1 MGKRSTPALS
11 YLWRTLDLAES
22 FLFALATSE
31 EDGKSS
37 DGTVNFNASSVLA
50 RQIQEGAPADLF
62 FSANEAKMDRLEKAG
77 LLASDTREDLLG
89 NTLER

>member
-1 MGKRSTPALS
+1 MGKRSKPALS

-37 DGTVNFNASSVLA
+37 NGTVNFNASSVLA

-62 FSANEAKMDRLEKAG
+62 SRRMRQKWTGWKK
-77 LLASDTREDLLG
+77 LACLPQTPARIY
-89 NTLER
+89 